1 MGKILQSL
9 AAVALCGSSLFADT
23 LTVDSLVTISGEE
36 VYNNGTNTSSTAVI
50 KSGGELAIESAGVLE
65 LLNEEGSSN
74 SRLQL
79 SGGKLVVDGK
89 LKTNAIFVQ
98 VGTNEITINSADSI
112 RKSNGTLSELMFIS
126 GSLTVNFNAS
136 HDFFV
141 WDTRASGLK
150 LVFAENTST
159 LFDSIKYN
167 STDATVVLQDFGST
181 NSIAFNTTAY
191 GTTKTYDTSLDGNKL
206 TFSSETVGKTFTL
219 TFVDENGNALDL
231 NLNNSGTIATLTAA
245 VPEPAEWAAI
255 FGAIALVAAIYRRR
269 K

>member
-1 MGKILQSL
+1 MRKILQSL
-9 AAVALCGSSLFADT
+9 AAVALCGSSLFAET

-36 VYNNGTNTSSTAVI
+36 VYKNGATNSSTAVV
-50 KSGGELAIESAGVLE
+50 KSGGELVIEDTGVLE
-65 LLNEEGSSN
+65 LLNEAGSSN

-79 SGGKLVVDGK
+79 TGGTLVVDGK
-89 LKTNAIFVQ
+89 LKTNAILAQ
-98 VGTNEITINSADSI
+98 GGTNEITINSANSI
-112 RKSNGTLSELMFIS
+112 GKSNGTLAELMFIG
-126 GSLTVNFNAS
+126 GSLTVNLNAS
-136 HDFFV
+136 QDFFV

-191 GTTKTYDTSLDGNKL
+191 GTTQTYDTSLDGNKL
-206 TFSSETVGKTFTL
+206 TFSSETAGKTFTL
-219 TFVDENGNALDL
+219 TFVDGNGNALDL
-231 NLNNSGTIATLTAA
+231 ALSNSGNIATLTA

-255 FGAIALVAAIYRRR
+255 FGATALVLAYARRR
-269 K
+269 R